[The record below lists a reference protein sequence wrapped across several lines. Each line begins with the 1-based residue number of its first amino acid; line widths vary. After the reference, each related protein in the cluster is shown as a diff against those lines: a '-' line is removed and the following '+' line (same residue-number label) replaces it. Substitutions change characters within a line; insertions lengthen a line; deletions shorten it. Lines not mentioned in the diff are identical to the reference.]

1 MYDSLFLSKGSEE
14 EGELHQLRYSVT
26 DKACMPDASKVGG
39 RDLSLFWVKAL
50 GEFAPRKD

>member
-39 RDLSLFWVKAL
+39 RDLSVFWVKAL